1 VYTKSVP
8 KRTVHKFKLKLEG
21 FYCTVESIVML
32 LGTIK
37 AIIGYI
43 RIWKGGIT
51 LEPFGQLHKID
62 V

>member
-8 KRTVHKFKLKLEG
+8 KRTVHKLKLKLEG
-21 FYCTVESIVML
+21 FYCTVEFIVML

-43 RIWKGGIT
+43 RILKRGHYSRT
-51 LEPFGQLHKID
+51 LWQASQN
-62 V
+62 